1 MPAPLNIRDIG
12 LDRKAALETE
22 AAAAGTSIAEM
33 VRGWIDAGISKARA
47 ERERTAWIASAKNGI
62 VDEARHVEQ
71 NGPSLARFRR
81 L

>member
-12 LDRKAALETE
+12 LDRKAALEAE
-22 AAAAGTSIAEM
+22 AAAAGTSIAQT
-33 VRGWIDAGISKARA
+33 VRDWIDAGISKARA
-47 ERERTAWIASAKNGI
+47 DRERAAWIASAKDGI
-62 VDEARHVEQ
+62 VDEARHLEE